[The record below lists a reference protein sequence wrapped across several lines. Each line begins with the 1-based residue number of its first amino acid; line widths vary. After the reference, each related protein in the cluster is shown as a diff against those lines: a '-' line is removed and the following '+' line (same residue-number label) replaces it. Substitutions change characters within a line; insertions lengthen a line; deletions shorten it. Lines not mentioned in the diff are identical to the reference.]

1 MKIKKKDD
9 DKALRN
15 KMETEEKELEKT
27 VEELKK
33 EKYNQSHF
41 LQVSLCILV
50 DEHFYHKTFIN
61 KTF

>member
-1 MKIKKKDD
+1 
-9 DKALRN
+9 
-15 KMETEEKELEKT
+15 METEEKELEKT